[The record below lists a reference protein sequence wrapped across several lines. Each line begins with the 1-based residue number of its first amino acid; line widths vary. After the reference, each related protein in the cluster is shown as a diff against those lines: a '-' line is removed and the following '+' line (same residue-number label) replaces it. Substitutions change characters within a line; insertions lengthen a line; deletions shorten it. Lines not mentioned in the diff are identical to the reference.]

1 MSAPKKMCDEQ
12 MRAVLIAFAES
23 EARKLGVDPTG
34 LEIDNDLL
42 LQVMSF
48 AHAASDARDA
58 QWQTKNDALAA
69 EVDRLQSMLSNADCE
84 WQAKLSEE
92 VEKEREACALL
103 LDESAIRLFGGRSR
117 VSQVDRHVASVLRDK
132 AKAIRARGEA

>member
-1 MSAPKKMCDEQ
+1 MTAPEKMCDEQ

-58 QWQTKNDALAA
+58 QWQ
-69 EVDRLQSMLSNADCE
+69 
-84 WQAKLSEE
+84 AKLD
-92 VEKEREACALL
+92 A
-103 LDESAIRLFGGRSR
+103 
-117 VSQVDRHVASVLRDK
+117 
-132 AKAIRARGEA
+132 AKAELIQARGAA